1 MTTHFSILAGKF
13 HGQGSLAD
21 YSPWVRHDWAH
32 TCTHTHTEDEVIKFK
47 WDPEGGTWCDGLDSL
62 LDDTPEKLPS
72 SISFSFSLSKHRHWG
87 KSEDLVRGTRQEAS
101 PQQRLNWLD
110 LILQSCV
117 CVCVCVKFFQSCLT
131 LCNSVD
137 YGLPGSS
144 VPGILQARK
153 LEWVAM
159 PVSTQISSV

>member
-117 CVCVCVKFFQSCLT
+117 CVCVCVLSFFSLVWLCAT
-131 LCNSVD
+131 LWTMAC
-137 YGLPGSS
+137 
-144 VPGILQARK
+144 QAPLSLGFSRQ
-153 LEWVAM
+153 EN
-159 PVSTQISSV
+159 